1 LIQARKSF
9 FEGDK
14 FKIYAR
20 LFAEIVKQILETQ
33 QGLLLQE
40 IDLIGKVFFKELKPN
55 IHPFELRYSILKF
68 TTDYINKKQP
78 NRFNQIFEILMDE
91 LIIMESINDPYN
103 IISKI

>member
-1 LIQARKSF
+1 MIQARKSF

-40 IDLIGKVFFKELKPN
+40 IDLIGKVFFK
-55 IHPFELRYSILKF
+55 
-68 TTDYINKKQP
+68 
-78 NRFNQIFEILMDE
+78 
-91 LIIMESINDPYN
+91 
-103 IISKI
+103 